1 MIWVVEILLF
11 YLIMPASKMFKFNV
25 YKVVIQVNGEII
37 YNKIATFTLKILGYV
52 FATVIAINHS

>member
-1 MIWVVEILLF
+1 
-11 YLIMPASKMFKFNV
+11 MPASKMFKFNV